1 MPHWLIKSALQRA
14 ISLLPAS
21 HVWMSLID
29 QYSYFDRSITP
40 FNFLK
45 YPARRWKHLN
55 SPLTWLNRLR
65 ISDYCRLFDQAGFQ
79 ITTETNTLGEVADL
93 EKIQLAPEFQAC
105 AKEDLLVLTSW
116 PAAKPSNTTE

>member
-55 SPLTWLNRLR
+55 SPLTWQNRLR
-65 ISDYCRLFDQAGFQ
+65 ISDYRRLFDRAGFQ
-79 ITTETNTLGEVADL
+79 IANETNTLGAAADL
-93 EKIQLAPEFQAC
+93 EKIQLASEFRGY

-116 PAAKPSNTTE
+116 LAAKPGK